1 MSDHSDLL
9 TARIAQQLKGLFKQ
23 AADAGLHQLAAT
35 VDLAASI
42 AEESTEQPHEY
53 GTAPNEGTNPPADK
67 PASED
72 RGGLLIKL
80 EHLQFAAVLAG
91 DPHAVEV
98 LKEAIASL
106 QADSHR
112 RRAERREARSE
123 DDDRRAQDDK
133 EIDEVNEI
141 LKPWFERGH
150 RTVVECCNAMV
161 EEGAPEYDIR
171 RVAAM
176 FNSSLL
182 GPPHRWEQ
190 AKPTDDRDMTGVT
203 WWRCARCDATT
214 VRRDHLEPPIPN
226 QGGPCKPTVH

>member
-42 AEESTEQPHEY
+42 AEESAEQPHEY

-112 RRAERREARSE
+112 RRAERWSSAR
-123 DDDRRAQDDK
+123 
-133 EIDEVNEI
+133 
-141 LKPWFERGH
+141 P
-150 RTVVECCNAMV
+150 
-161 EEGAPEYDIR
+161 
-171 RVAAM
+171 
-176 FNSSLL
+176 
-182 GPPHRWEQ
+182 
-190 AKPTDDRDMTGVT
+190 
-203 WWRCARCDATT
+203 
-214 VRRDHLEPPIPN
+214 
-226 QGGPCKPTVH
+226 